1 LKVFLLAHQ
10 DDEVFL
16 LPHIMNS
23 EQKLFIYLTNGV
35 SEGSSKR
42 QLDRRTAEAKD
53 VFQKYLTGFNAQA
66 IWWGFENCVPE
77 GMLHRFVSKE
87 NLANIE
93 RVIRSQGQEIT
104 LIITT
109 TFEGAHQDHDAAA
122 VTSRKLAKALRV
134 NCVEMS
140 TYPQWFSK
148 FYSFKVL
155 NPRFTEVR
163 FDFARRKTLVL
174 AVKLMASYKSQ
185 RNTWLGLGL
194 GTVGAYAF
202 RRYRSSKP
210 ARIAELHPC
219 FYEFRGRALQ
229 GEVIQCLTT
238 VK

>member
-1 LKVFLLAHQ
+1 MKVFLLAHQ

-16 LPHIMNS
+16 LPHIINS

-42 QLDRRTAEAKD
+42 QLDKRTSEAED
-53 VFQKYLTGFNAQA
+53 VFQKYLAGFNAQV
-66 IWWGFENCVPE
+66 IWWGYENCVPE
-77 GMLHRFVSKE
+77 GVLHRFVSKK

-93 RVIRSQGQEIT
+93 RMIRSQGEKVTQ
-104 LIITT
+104 IITT

-122 VTSRKLAKALRV
+122 VISRKLAKTLMV
-134 NCVEMS
+134 NCVEMP

-148 FYSFKVL
+148 IYSFKVL
-155 NPRFTEVR
+155 NARFAEVR
-163 FDFARRKTLVL
+163 FDFARRRTLVL
-174 AVKLMASYKSQ
+174 ALKLMASYKTQ

-194 GTVGAYAF
+194 GTVSAYAF
-202 RRYRSSKP
+202 RRYRSSEP
-210 ARIAELHPC
+210 AQIAELQPC

-229 GEVIQCLTT
+229 SDVIQCLTT